1 MTSGSRARRRALA
14 LAVCG
19 VAVLALAATAN
30 AVKVTVSIGDIVV
43 HAEGGVSPKRLPRNH
58 NAPVEIHG
66 GGKVS
71 TKSGAF
77 PPVIEDINLEFDKH
91 GSVVTTGLPVCT
103 AAKLQATTVPIARR
117 NCPGAI
123 VGKGFGHGV
132 VVFPEQK
139 PIPVSTPITLFN
151 GPKKGR
157 NPTLFAHFYTTVP
170 APVAFVIPIVI
181 ERIHKGRYGYRTE
194 AHIPPI
200 AGGNGIP
207 LAGHLKIGRHWTY
220 KGKRYSYLNARCAN
234 GRLQARGEFN
244 FKDGTQIRATFV
256 EPCSIRR

>member
-1 MTSGSRARRRALA
+1 MALA
-14 LAVCG
+14 ACG
-19 VAVLALAATAN
+19 VVVLALAGTAA
-30 AVKVTVSIGDIVV
+30 AVKQTVSFGDVV
-43 HAEGGVSPKRLPRNH
+43 VVAEGGVNPTRLPRTH
-58 NAPVEIHG
+58 DAPVEIHG
-66 GGKVS
+66 GGKIS
-71 TKSGAF
+71 TKSGAY

-103 AAKLQATTVPIARR
+103 SAKLQATTVPVARR

-123 VGKGFGHGV
+123 VGRGFGHGI
-132 VVFPEQK
+132 VVFPEQ
-139 PIPVSTPITLFN
+139 PAIPVSTPITLFN
-151 GPKKGR
+151 GPRKGG

-181 ERIHKGRYGYRTE
+181 KRIHRGRYGYRTE

-207 LAGHLKIGRHWTY
+207 LGGHLKIGKRWTY
-220 KGKRYSYLNARCAN
+220 KGRRYSYINARCVD

-244 FKDGTQIRATFV
+244 FKDGTQIRATFL
-256 EPCSIRR
+256 EPCSVSR